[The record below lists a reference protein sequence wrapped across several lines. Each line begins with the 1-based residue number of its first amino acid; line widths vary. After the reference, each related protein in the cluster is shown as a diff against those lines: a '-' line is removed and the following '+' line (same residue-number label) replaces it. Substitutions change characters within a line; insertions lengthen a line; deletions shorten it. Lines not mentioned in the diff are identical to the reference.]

1 MIGILLVTHN
11 HLGESLVD
19 GVRHVMGKAPSQL
32 EVLSVAAND
41 VPEKKEQEARALLEK
56 LDTGDGVLLLVDVFG
71 ATPSN
76 IVRRLCQPGKI
87 VGVAGVNLPMLLRV
101 VCYRDRPL
109 AEIAQKALQGGRE
122 CIVLMNREDEIH
134 GATGSH
140 DNK

>member
-19 GVRHVMGKAPSQL
+19 GVRHVMGHVPSQL
-32 EVLSVAAND
+32 QVLSVAAHD
-41 VPEKKEQEARALLEK
+41 APEKKEQEARALLAK

-76 IVRRLCQPGKI
+76 IVRRLCRPGKI

-109 AEIAQKALQGGRE
+109 AEVAQKALQGGRE
-122 CIVLMNREDEIH
+122 CIVMMNREDELH
-134 GATGSH
+134 DSTGSNH
-140 DNK
+140 N